1 MDGHR
6 RMYLRMIT
14 QSFWHRASRVL
25 IASLSIAVGATTL
38 SCLGLVAYAVPA
50 QMAREL
56 RSYGANMVVL
66 PDGAASLSADQL
78 DAADRA
84 VGDAALGRA
93 AYQYANLLYN
103 QQAVQVMGTD
113 IEDALSV
120 RPYWEIDGSAPTG
133 ADEILVGES
142 VADLYRFSVG
152 EKVGLTEPTTEDGA
166 ARQLTVTGI
175 LRTGGAEDDLIVTN
189 PQTLAEFTG
198 GVTAYDVI
206 EYSVDADGADL
217 AAVADAVGAQGTG
230 MEAEVVRRVSESESG
245 VAQTLQT
252 LIWIVSVIICL
263 LTLISIS
270 ATLSAVVSERA
281 REIGLKK
288 ALGALAR
295 DVMGEFVG
303 ESVLL
308 GLLGGAVGAA
318 LGVWIAD
325 EISMRAFAVQI
336 GVNWWVVPLTLVFS
350 VAVALVGSLLP
361 ARRISAIN
369 PVDVLGGE

>member
-1 MDGHR
+1 
-6 RMYLRMIT
+6 
-14 QSFWHRASRVL
+14 
-25 IASLSIAVGATTL
+25 
-38 SCLGLVAYAVPA
+38 
-50 QMAREL
+50 
-56 RSYGANMVVL
+56 
-66 PDGAASLSADQL
+66 
-78 DAADRA
+78 
-84 VGDAALGRA
+84 
-93 AYQYANLLYN
+93 
-103 QQAVQVMGTD
+103 
-113 IEDALSV
+113 
-120 RPYWEIDGSAPTG
+120 
-133 ADEILVGES
+133 
-142 VADLYRFSVG
+142 
-152 EKVGLTEPTTEDGA
+152 
-166 ARQLTVTGI
+166 
-175 LRTGGAEDDLIVTN
+175 VTN